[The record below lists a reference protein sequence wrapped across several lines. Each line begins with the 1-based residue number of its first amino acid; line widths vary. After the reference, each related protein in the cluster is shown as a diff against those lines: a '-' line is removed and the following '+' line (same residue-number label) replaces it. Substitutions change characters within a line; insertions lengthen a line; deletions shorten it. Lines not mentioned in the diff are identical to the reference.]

1 MQGQRALTYVLH
13 TRDAEVK
20 VDDVLLP
27 VMDRP
32 SSLCKHY
39 ELLAPIYL
47 LADGIRRQDRE
58 VLMASSGSSLDRIVW
73 EQVHDAPDIG
83 VDVVR
88 RLITPVVAIR
98 AGDLQSR
105 VTLSDGRDVA
115 EVELEEERGRFVVA
129 DVKFMDDAGQQP
141 VAMLQA
147 MRHAIARDM
156 QARTSREILPA
167 SGEIRGASGR
177 LVEPL

>member
-1 MQGQRALTYVLH
+1 
-13 TRDAEVK
+13 VK

-27 VMDRP
+27 VMERP
-32 SSLCKHY
+32 SSLRKHL
-39 ELLAPIYL
+39 ELLGPVYQ
-47 LADGIRRQDRE
+47 LADGFRRQDRE
-58 VLMASSGSSLDRIVW
+58 LLLATSGSSLDRIVW
-73 EQVHDAPDIG
+73 DQVKETPDIG

-88 RLITPVVAIR
+88 RLIAPVVAIR

-105 VTLSDGRDVA
+105 VTLSDGRNVA

-129 DVKFMDDAGQQP
+129 DVTFMDSSGKQP

-156 QARTSREILPA
+156 QARTARDILPA
-167 SGEIRGASGR
+167 SGEIRASSSR
-177 LVEPL
+177 LVDPL